1 MIDYFISICPEIFH
15 FLEEDFAFSIAE
27 IKRDRFGAGIIYKN
41 LTTGIEIRF
50 EPREC
55 YVFITLNRL
64 INGNLPVYKDLKEYD
79 GDFTNRFDFDDLIDF
94 RMPSLSI
101 ERKLSISFTQAD
113 LKKILLLKSYNL
125 QTYCSDIL
133 RGDFEVFNE
142 LAKIRKK
149 RIEEYKNR

>member
-1 MIDYFISICPEIFH
+1 MIILY
-15 FLEEDFAFSIAE
+15 
-27 IKRDRFGAGIIYKN
+27 
-41 LTTGIEIRF
+41 
-50 EPREC
+50 
-55 YVFITLNRL
+55 
-64 INGNLPVYKDLKEYD
+64 LKEYD

-101 ERKLSISFTQAD
+101 ERKLNISFTHAD

-133 RGDFEVFNE
+133 RDDFEVFNE